1 MTIVSHIGLTLRD
14 ENLRRDLRG
23 RSWSMLMKK
32 DCELYTLAFGHFV
45 VDNRLDFT
53 RSAVSERYH
62 RYRRLARQWL
72 TRSRT
77 IGSR

>member
-1 MTIVSHIGLTLRD
+1 MTIVSHIGLILRD

-23 RSWSMLMKK
+23 RSWPMLMKK

-45 VDNRLDFT
+45 DNLDFP

-77 IGSR
+77 IGSQ